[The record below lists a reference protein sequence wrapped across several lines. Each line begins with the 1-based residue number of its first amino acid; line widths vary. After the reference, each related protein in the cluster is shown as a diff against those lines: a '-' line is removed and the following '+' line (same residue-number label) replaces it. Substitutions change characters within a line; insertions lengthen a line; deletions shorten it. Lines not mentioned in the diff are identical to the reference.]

1 MGFNTHIKNI
11 CKKAGRKLSALLRIS
26 PYLDQGKEVL
36 LSKSMAKSQFNYCAL
51 VWMFCSRQFNNFINS
66 VPERGLRLTYRN
78 ETNKEFQQIL
88 REKNKTYNSSKNL
101 QVYKT
106 EVCKTVNGIASTIMN
121 SLFNFRANSHNI
133 RNFLEIFTDNR
144 KTVKYGIET
153 VTYRAP
159 FL

>member
-36 LSKSMAKSQFNYCAL
+36 LSKSRAKSQFNYCAL
-51 VWMFCSRQFNNFINS
+51 VWMFCSRQFNNLINS

-88 REKNKTYNSSKNL
+88 REKNKPTIHQKICKSS
-101 QVYKT
+101 
-106 EVCKTVNGIASTIMN
+106 
-121 SLFNFRANSHNI
+121 
-133 RNFLEIFTDNR
+133 
-144 KTVKYGIET
+144 
-153 VTYRAP
+153 
-159 FL
+159 